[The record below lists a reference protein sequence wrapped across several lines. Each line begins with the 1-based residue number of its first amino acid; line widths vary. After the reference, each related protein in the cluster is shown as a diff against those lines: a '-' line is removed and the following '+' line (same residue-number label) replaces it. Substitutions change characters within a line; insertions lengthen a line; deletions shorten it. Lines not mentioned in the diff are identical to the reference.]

1 MIKATHA
8 AFAALLAVA
17 TTASAQVIHFPMEAT
32 DGSDFME
39 VSAQISNGSGGF
51 VVDDD
56 VRIERGV
63 DYRTFE
69 VAPFSIGGPF
79 EASIPEAPNTQPG
92 DAATTGHI
100 IYANEFSPPRI
111 AKVAMV
117 AMDPSNP
124 SQPLTTTGNYEVQL
138 DIWMNYPA
146 GSGTATEFG
155 GMVVGHDTVSP
166 GNLSG
171 GGFSF
176 SGDSGAA
183 ADFYL
188 TKGPNVDPF
197 TIPDINSGVARQ
209 TINGPG
215 KPGEEG
221 PFDGPFD
228 GQYNPAITEAYAAD
242 DQFDSGSFNAN
253 DNENDFWQEA
263 FPLRNDTSASFSP
276 IGGQGP
282 SQGDPTGVNNPP
294 GDPGFRWVT
303 VRMEVEPNTVGNGSR
318 AAAGIADVYVQGTYL
333 DLVDD
338 DEDPETP
345 DVQMQ
350 LQGPEV
356 FVGTIDN
363 SIDRVDAFR
372 GASNGDA
379 GFTPEVIDF
388 NGPIA
393 FVYEDLF
400 ASLDFT
406 GYVFG
411 AFDNLIVT
419 LDGGSEPIE
428 GDFNGDGTVDNT
440 DLNLLLNNWGE
451 PVASVDPAWVN
462 GLLAPGVDNEELNAL
477 LNNWGFGTGSTVP
490 EPTTLAVALLAAA
503 GLATR
508 RR

>member
-1 MIKATHA
+1 MRQVFIAAIIASLATC
-8 AFAALLAVA
+8 
-17 TTASAQVIHFPMEAT
+17 ASAQVIHYPMEAT
-32 DGSDFME
+32 DGSDFMA
-39 VSAQISNGSGGF
+39 VTADISNGAGGF

-56 VRIERGV
+56 IRIERGV
-63 DYRTFE
+63 NYSTFS
-69 VAPFSIGGPF
+69 VAPFAIGGPF
-79 EASIPEAPNTQPG
+79 PASIPEAPNTRVG
-92 DAATTGHI
+92 IDAPTTGHLV
-100 IYANEFSPPRI
+100 YANELSPPLI
-111 AKVAMV
+111 AKLAMV
-117 AMDPSNP
+117 AMDPDNT
-124 SQPLTTTGNYEVQL
+124 SQPLTTSGNYEVQI

-155 GMVVGHDTVSP
+155 GLVVGHDTVSP

-188 TKGPNVDPF
+188 TKGPDVDPS

-209 TINGPG
+209 TIAGNP
-215 KPGEEG
+215 
-221 PFDGPFD
+221 DAALD
-228 GQYNPAITEAYAAD
+228 GQYNPAITEAYAID
-242 DQFDSGSFNAN
+242 PQFDSGSFNAN

-282 SQGDPTGVNNPP
+282 SQGDPTGVVNPP

-303 VRMEVEPNTVGNGSR
+303 VRMEVEPDTMGNGSR
-318 AAAGIADVYVQGTYL
+318 AAAGIANVYVQGTYL

-356 FVGTIDN
+356 WVGTVDN

-372 GASNGDA
+372 GASQPD

-406 GYVFG
+406 GFVFG

-419 LDGGSEPIE
+419 TGAVSANP
-428 GDFNGDGTVDNT
+428 GDFNGDGMVDNG
-440 DLNLLLNNWGE
+440 DLNLLLGNWGSSTVPGE
-451 PVASVDPAWVN
+451 WIN
-462 GLLAPGVDNEELNAL
+462 GFDAPVDNGELNAL
-477 LNNWGFGTGSTVP
+477 LGNWGFGVGTAVP
-490 EPTTLAVALLAAA
+490 EPTTLVLSILCGC
-503 GLATR
+503 GLVGR